1 MVDYEL
7 VETHLDALKKS
18 FVYIGSQAG
27 YSEDDLMKIRDDH
40 VNAHGKTGHDWKK
53 DPVLKLAL
61 DYAYCVEQEQRYED
75 KLFLSDKIR
84 LRLYW
89 MASKNKHIRKLW
101 DEQLPDYN
109 PENFLQEQELADEL
123 ARQKA
128 YSFKGKRRRK

>member
-84 LRLYW
+84 LRLYR
-89 MASKNKHIRKLW
+89 MAKKNKHVKNLW
-101 DEQLPDYN
+101 DAQLPEYD
-109 PENFLQEQELADEL
+109 PANFLQEQELADEL
-123 ARQKA
+123 ERESKWKK
-128 YSFKGKRRRK
+128 YK

>member
-40 VNAHGKTGHDWKK
+40 VNANGKTGHEWKK
-53 DPVLKLAL
+53 DPLLKLAL

-84 LRLYW
+84 LRLYR
-89 MASKNKHIRKLW
+89 MAKKNKHVKNLW
-101 DEQLPDYN
+101 DAQLPEYD
-109 PENFLQEQELADEL
+109 PGNFLQEQELAEEL
-123 ARQKA
+123 ERESKWKK
-128 YSFKGKRRRK
+128 YK